1 MSSAVFPGPFG
12 PMPEAGAAAIPW
24 MPSPAE
30 APRPVR
36 FVDGFE
42 PFADFL
48 RGLGIDPALL
58 ADDLAATW
66 DVVAARPEILDRPD
80 LAAAAARFVGN
91 VIAVVHPAATW
102 RMTSEPE
109 IGTNTLSIPVAGLV
123 QGMVQQPDQR
133 DAFLQ
138 MLASWEQD
146 DIDDEEMRALSAED
160 SAPAVVVVPARAYV
174 RPALPPLTFHDDRGE
189 VIRYGRRWP
198 DGIAPEESYSRE
210 SHPERFAPLL
220 LVVDALVEH
229 LSREYEVEARRESGE
244 DETERVVL
252 EPARGARVV
261 ITPTVPSVSVEAG
274 AHFHAIVPS
283 CICDACDET
292 AETAADELERIL
304 LSVAAGG
311 FREKYP
317 VGRRAWLYTEIRSPD
332 GDRRESSS
340 GPAPEMPAEARER
353 TAALLRGLGDGWW
366 PAWPLRSTPV

>member
-12 PMPEAGAAAIPW
+12 PMPEAGAAAILW

-244 DETERVVL
+244 DGTERVVL

-353 TAALLRGLGDGWW
+353 TAALLRGLDDGWW

>member
-12 PMPEAGAAAIPW
+12 PMPEAGAAAILW
-24 MPSPAE
+24 MPPPAE

-244 DETERVVL
+244 DGTERVVL

-332 GDRRESSS
+332 GERRESSS

-353 TAALLRGLGDGWW
+353 TAALLRGLDDGWW

>member
-1 MSSAVFPGPFG
+1 MSSAVFPGPLG
-12 PMPEAGAAAIPW
+12 PMPEAGASAILW
-24 MPSPAE
+24 MPPQAE

-42 PFADFL
+42 PFVDFL

-123 QGMVQQPDQR
+123 QGIVQQPDQR

-138 MLASWEQD
+138 MLATWAQD
-146 DIDDEEMRALSAED
+146 DIDDQEMRALSAED

-189 VIRYGRRWP
+189 VIRYGSRWT

-220 LVVDALVEH
+220 LVVEALVEH
-229 LSREYEVEARRESGE
+229 LSREYEVEVRRESGE
-244 DETERVVL
+244 DGTERVVL

-261 ITPTVPSVSVEAG
+261 ITPTVPSISVEAG

-332 GDRRESSS
+332 GERRESSS
-340 GPAPEMPAEARER
+340 GPAPEMPAEAQER
-353 TAALLRGLGDGWW
+353 AAALLSGLDDGWW

>member
-1 MSSAVFPGPFG
+1 MSSAVFPGPLG
-12 PMPEAGAAAIPW
+12 QMPEAGAAAILW
-24 MPSPAE
+24 MPPPAE

-220 LVVDALVEH
+220 LVVDALVAH

-244 DETERVVL
+244 DGTERVVL

-304 LSVAAGG
+304 LSVAVGG

-353 TAALLRGLGDGWW
+353 TAALLRGLDDGWW